1 MALLFSLPKD
11 DWATIKKEFLGDPK
25 AFINKVNDYNIDEMS
40 RELYDVLEIKFTSLP
55 DFTVE
60 KMNSV
65 SIAAANLTKWVLYI
79 RD

>member
-1 MALLFSLPKD
+1 M
-11 DWATIKKEFLGDPK
+11 T
-25 AFINKVNDYNIDEMS
+25 

-65 SIAAANLTKWVLYI
+65 SVAAANLTKWVLYI
-79 RD
+79 RDCAAYRFTDLAPYFREI